1 MSISMQ
7 SARFDAHAAWRSLLD
22 GNDGDSELADDP
34 GVGHQMSGRA
44 CNREFG
50 GTGSNRKRQEQLVG
64 EVEFDGGCRCVM
76 LAQRANRLVGNAFG
90 RPPQP
95 AIGGKTRLQRHII
108 GEQKDAGAG
117 TGCGD
122 PLWPNVDGNAEI
134 FQGFPRSI
142 CHPLRNVRRQICG
155 DRSAADP
162 LQCATFERMYGAR
175 PSGH

>member
-1 MSISMQ
+1 VSISMQ

-95 AIGGKTRLQRHII
+95 AIGGKLAFR
-108 GEQKDAGAG
+108 G
-117 TGCGD
+117 
-122 PLWPNVDGNAEI
+122 
-134 FQGFPRSI
+134 S
-142 CHPLRNVRRQICG
+142 
-155 DRSAADP
+155 
-162 LQCATFERMYGAR
+162 
-175 PSGH
+175 